1 MRERRREMKKTV
13 IKVIVAA
20 IILFFLSFPA
30 SVLAASNV
38 VFEGESDRFVFIP
51 GNKDLFQNFKGML
64 PGERRTQQVVVKN
77 NSLRTLDYYMKVVN
91 HPDLND
97 GLDVYR
103 EELMNLML
111 INMNFSNGLS
121 YSGTFKD
128 ATTTNNVNNKEK
140 YKEGYF
146 YLTTLGP
153 GQSMNIDLE
162 LYAPGT
168 TFDLRF
174 NNLAVYIDWHFYV
187 EEDQDSVIV
196 KIPQTGGELIL
207 VAGGII
213 LATGIMVIL
222 KNKKGREDA

>member
-196 KIPQTGGELIL
+196 KIPQTGGYIIVL
-207 VAGGII
+207 AGVMVLSIGII
-213 LATGIMVIL
+213 VLLI
-222 KNKKGREDA
+222 NKRDREDA

>member
-1 MRERRREMKKTV
+1 MKKTI

-20 IILFFLSFPA
+20 IMLFFLSFPA
-30 SVLAASNV
+30 SVYAASNV

-128 ATTTNNVNNKEK
+128 ATTTNNVNNIEK

-196 KIPQTGGELIL
+196 KIPQTGGYIIVLAGVMIL
-207 VAGGII
+207 SIGII
-213 LATGIMVIL
+213 VLL
-222 KNKKGREDA
+222 KNKRDREDA